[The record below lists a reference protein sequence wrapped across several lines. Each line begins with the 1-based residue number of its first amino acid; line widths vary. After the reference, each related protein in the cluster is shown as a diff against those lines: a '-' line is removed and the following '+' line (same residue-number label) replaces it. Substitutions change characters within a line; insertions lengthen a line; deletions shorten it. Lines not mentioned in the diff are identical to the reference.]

1 MKQYIQN
8 GYLVTEYDSGAMVK
22 VLQGQEPKEV
32 IPELP
37 KNPIIELQK
46 ENKNLAETVSK
57 LTIENKKKDSMA
69 NTMAKTIADL
79 NIRINKL
86 EKEGK

>member
-8 GYLVTEYDSGAMVK
+8 GYLVTEYDSGAIVK

>member
-8 GYLVTEYDSGAMVK
+8 GYLVTEYDSGAIVK
-22 VLQGQEPKEV
+22 VLQGDEPKEV

-69 NTMAKTIADL
+69 NTMAKKI
-79 NIRINKL
+79 K
-86 EKEGK
+86 

>member
-1 MKQYIQN
+1 MKQYID
-8 GYLVTEYDSGAMVK
+8 GDYLVTEYDSGAIVK
-22 VLQGQEPKEV
+22 VLQGDEPKEV

>member
-8 GYLVTEYDSGAMVK
+8 GYLITEYDNGAIVK
-22 VLQGQEPKEV
+22 VLQGDEPKEV
-32 IPELP
+32 IKELP

-57 LTIENKKKDSMA
+57 LTIENKKKDVMA